1 MNSSTA
7 FDLCSLSN
15 LTGSACH
22 TEEYFDEY
30 EVTDGYRTPPTMTP
44 YVEFPPTLVFKSKPM
59 TFWDAADISLDS
71 GLLLPLADS
80 LDYNHEDMENSII
93 ATKLLPRFQ
102 AVYAESSTSSDHLMG
117 LPSLADSVSTNVMT
131 EEELLDCDSS
141 CSSSLSMRIEQ
152 APTMPE
158 TTSTT
163 STQNECDDTAATNAD
178 ASNILPLLLLPPD
191 KEHLQK
197 RPLSPNH
204 QLNRQIPTTRRKSL
218 GAYAA

>member
-1 MNSSTA
+1 MNSNTA
-7 FDLCSLSN
+7 FDICSFSN

-30 EVTDGYRTPPTMTP
+30 EETEGYRTPPTMTP

-80 LDYNHEDMENSII
+80 LDYNDEDMENSII

-102 AVYAESSTSSDHLMG
+102 AVYVESSTSSDPLLG
-117 LPSLADSVSTNVMT
+117 LPSLADSVST
-131 EEELLDCDSS
+131 CASS
-141 CSSSLSMRIEQ
+141 CSSSSSPKIEQ
-152 APTMPE
+152 APPMPE

-163 STQNECDDTAATNAD
+163 FAQNESDDMAATSVD
-178 ASNILPLLLLPPD
+178 TSSIFPLLLLPPD
-191 KEHLQK
+191 KEHLHK
-197 RPLSPNH
+197 KPFSPNH
-204 QLNRQIPTTRRKSL
+204 QLNHHLQTTRRKSL